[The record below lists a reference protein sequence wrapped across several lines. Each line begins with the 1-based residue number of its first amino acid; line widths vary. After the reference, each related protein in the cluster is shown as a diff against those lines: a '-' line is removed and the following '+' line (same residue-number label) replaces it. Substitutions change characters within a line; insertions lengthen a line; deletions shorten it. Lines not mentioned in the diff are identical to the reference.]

1 MRGRLRQVGRLAH
14 VLLVVALG
22 LLMASLLVIGRH
34 LGIKASLAR
43 RQRWTRLFMRRLVA
57 ALPFDVCVRGKLPS
71 SPMLWVS
78 NHVSWTDIPL
88 LGMLAP
94 VSFLSKAEV
103 RHWPLAGWLAEQAGT
118 LFIKRGASD
127 GQQLRV
133 HIGQRLVTGHPLLLF
148 PEGTTTDGHQLGTFH
163 GRLLAAAIDQGIAVQ
178 PVAIQYQRRGQIDP
192 FAPFV
197 RDDDLLSH
205 LLRLLAQPRGQVRIH
220 LLEPLASHGKGR
232 TLLGLQAQR
241 SIHQALYGTPEPPAL
256 RRQCAT
262 AA

>member
-1 MRGRLRQVGRLAH
+1 VRGRLRQVGRLAH

-57 ALPFDVCVRGKLPS
+57 ALPFDVCVTGKLPS

-197 RDDDLLSH
+197 GDDDLLSH
-205 LLRLLAQPRGQVRIH
+205 LLRLLAQPRGRVRIH

-241 SIHQALYGTPEPPAL
+241 SIHQALYGKPEPPAL